1 MAEAA
6 GWARNA
12 YPTNR
17 LIKIAHQLLRNEE
30 GLEFQVI
37 SFILS
42 YDLEASEQQPIA
54 KLSGNQPNHV

>member
-6 GWARNA
+6 AWARNA

-37 SFILS
+37 FFILS
-42 YDLEASEQQPIA
+42 YDLVNS
-54 KLSGNQPNHV
+54 NQ